1 VPLRF
6 PRPVVTTAAIGLVVA
21 WAALGSVPAFADQ
34 VRSNEWW
41 LGGLQITQ
49 AQQTTHGS
57 GVTIAL
63 LDTGVDP
70 NQADLTG
77 SVISGPDCI
86 TGSTCGSGS
95 STFAGIHGT
104 AMASLI
110 VGHGHG
116 SGNSDGVLGVAPAA
130 RLLSVRVTLDSTS
143 SQATDASVTS
153 GLPDAIA
160 AGIRYAVS
168 AGAQVIDLP
177 LDPGQSTGALVA
189 SSAASGSPATG
200 TTGTST
206 AGQAEQAAADGS
218 DAERAAVAM
227 ALSKGVVL
235 VAPAGD
241 NGAGNDSE
249 NFPAAYN
256 GVIAVGAFDKNFVK
270 AAFTSRQSY
279 VTLTAA
285 GSGMTA
291 ATPTGY
297 TQVSS
302 TAAASAVV
310 TGIAA
315 LIKSQYPELTPAQVT
330 RALTSSTRFSSAD
343 PTHGS
348 GHGAVQAAAALA
360 AAAKIAKPGLT
371 RAGAGA
377 VTRSQPATPAVPFVD
392 ESLAPKIERDAFISL
407 VVLIV
412 LLLPVGGYALMLR
425 RRRHARLQAR
435 AEREQA
441 SRGSRGPAPDA
452 RADQMLEYF
461 SKPAPAPQPPPARG
475 SRSPANSGGA
485 APRGGAPRGGTPR
498 SGAGYARSVG
508 SFVGS
513 GGPPAGAFG
522 GPPAG
527 SFGDLGGQIPRSP
540 LAPARTSNARP
551 KVTGTP
557 PWEPAP
563 KPDSELP
570 WATSPAP
577 TGTGRRAAPVQNL
590 SAPPDE
596 SIWTQAGEGAQE
608 AGDDQGDGD
617 ASRPIYV
624 WNPSANTETF
634 PSVPRE
640 GRNGSNNG

>member
-49 AQQTTHGS
+49 AQQTTQGS

-189 SSAASGSPATG
+189 SSAASGSPAAG

-227 ALSKGVVL
+227 ALSKGHG
-235 VAPAGD
+235 VAKNVNKALEWAEKAIVRGH
-241 NGAGNDSE
+241 
-249 NFPAAYN
+249 PAA
-256 GVIAVGAFDKNFVK
+256 GALAEQLRKEVNENDEF
-270 AAFTSRQSY
+270 
-279 VTLTAA
+279 
-285 GSGMTA
+285 
-291 ATPTGY
+291 
-297 TQVSS
+297 
-302 TAAASAVV
+302 
-310 TGIAA
+310 
-315 LIKSQYPELTPAQVT
+315 
-330 RALTSSTRFSSAD
+330 
-343 PTHGS
+343 
-348 GHGAVQAAAALA
+348 AAALSAYDELRRA
-360 AAAKIAKPGLT
+360 AAGGEKDAFVSTNAT
-371 RAGAGA
+371 TATTADSAGAGA
-377 VTRSQPATPAVPFVD
+377 GNPALSSSP
-392 ESLAPKIERDAFISL
+392 SS
-407 VVLIV
+407 
-412 LLLPVGGYALMLR
+412 
-425 RRRHARLQAR
+425 
-435 AEREQA
+435 
-441 SRGSRGPAPDA
+441 GPAAADTMAMEAPADELSAGGAVDGGSA
-452 RADQMLEYF
+452 RSGDGQPGAAVGEEGA
-461 SKPAPAPQPPPARG
+461 PAPA
-475 SRSPANSGGA
+475 NH
-485 APRGGAPRGGTPR
+485 
-498 SGAGYARSVG
+498 
-508 SFVGS
+508 
-513 GGPPAGAFG
+513 
-522 GPPAG
+522 
-527 SFGDLGGQIPRSP
+527 
-540 LAPARTSNARP
+540 
-551 KVTGTP
+551 
-557 PWEPAP
+557 
-563 KPDSELP
+563 
-570 WATSPAP
+570 
-577 TGTGRRAAPVQNL
+577 
-590 SAPPDE
+590 
-596 SIWTQAGEGAQE
+596 
-608 AGDDQGDGD
+608 
-617 ASRPIYV
+617 
-624 WNPSANTETF
+624 
-634 PSVPRE
+634 
-640 GRNGSNNG
+640 

>member
-21 WAALGSVPAFADQ
+21 WAALGSVPALADQ
-34 VRSNEWW
+34 VRQNEWW
-41 LGGLQITQ
+41 LTGLQVTQ
-49 AQQTTHGS
+49 AQKTTQGS

-70 NQADLTG
+70 KQADLTG

-86 TGSTCGSGS
+86 TGSQCGSGAS
-95 STFAGIHGT
+95 KFAGIHGT

-116 SGNSDGVLGVAPAA
+116 SGNSDGVFGVAPAA
-130 RLLSVRVTLDSTS
+130 RLLSVQVTLDSTS

-189 SSAASGSPATG
+189 SSAAGSGTG
-200 TTGTST
+200 TTGT
-206 AGQAEQAAADGS
+206 AGTSAASQAEQAAAGGS
-218 DAERAAVAM
+218 AAERAAVAM

-249 NFPAAYN
+249 NFPAAYS
-256 GVIAVGAFDKNFVK
+256 GVIAVGAFDKSFVK
-270 AAFTSRQSY
+270 APFTSHQSY
-279 VTLTAA
+279 VTLTGA
-285 GSGMTA
+285 GVGMTA

-315 LIKSQYPELTPAQVT
+315 LIRSQYPELTPAQVT
-330 RALTSSTRFSSAD
+330 QALTSSTRFSSAD

-377 VTRSQPATPAVPFVD
+377 VARSQPATPSVPFVD
-392 ESLAPKIERDAFISL
+392 QSLAPKIERDAFISL
-407 VVLIV
+407 ALLIV
-412 LLLPVGGYALMLR
+412 LLLPVGVYAFMLR

-441 SRGSRGPAPDA
+441 NRGSRAPAPDT

-461 SKPAPAPQPPPARG
+461 SKPTPVPQPPPARG
-475 SRSPANSGGA
+475 SRSPASSGGA
-485 APRGGAPRGGTPR
+485 APR

-513 GGPPAGAFG
+513 GGPTAGAFG
-522 GPPAG
+522 GPPPG

-540 LAPARTSNARP
+540 LAPARASNARP

-563 KPDSELP
+563 KPESELP

-577 TGTGRRAAPVQNL
+577 AGTVRRAPVQNL

-596 SIWTQAGEGAQE
+596 SIWRQADEGAQDAADGE
-608 AGDDQGDGD
+608 GEGDGD

-624 WNPSANTETF
+624 WNPSANTEAF
-634 PSVPRE
+634 PSVPPRE
-640 GRNGSNNG
+640 GSNGSNNG

>member
-6 PRPVVTTAAIGLVVA
+6 PRPVATTAAIGLVVA
-21 WAALGSVPAFADQ
+21 WTAFGSVPAFADQ
-34 VRSNEWW
+34 VRQNEWW

-49 AQQTTHGS
+49 AQQTTQGS

-70 NQADLTG
+70 HQSDLSG
-77 SVISGPDCI
+77 SVISGPDCV
-86 TGSTCGSGS
+86 TNATCGSKP

-116 SGNSDGVLGVAPAA
+116 SGNSDGILGVAPAA
-130 RLLSVRVTLDSTS
+130 RLLSVRVTVDSTS
-143 SQATDASVTS
+143 SQATEAGVTS

-189 SSAASGSPATG
+189 TAASAAG
-200 TTGTST
+200 TAGTST
-206 AGQAEQAAADGS
+206 AGG
-218 DAERAAVAM
+218 AERAAAGGSAAESSAVAM
-227 ALSKGVVL
+227 ALSKGVIL

-241 NGAGNDSE
+241 NGAGNDDQ
-249 NFPAAYN
+249 NFPAAYK
-256 GVIAVGAFDKNFVK
+256 GVIAVGAFDKSFVK
-270 AAFTSRQSY
+270 ASFTSQQSY

-297 TQVSS
+297 TSVSS

-315 LIKSQYPELTPAQVT
+315 LIKAQYPEFTPAQVT
-330 RALTSSTRFSSAD
+330 QALTSSTRFRSAD
-343 PTHGS
+343 GSHGS
-348 GHGAVQAAAALA
+348 GHGAADAAAALTA
-360 AAAKIAKPGLT
+360 AGKIAKGLT
-371 RAGAGA
+371 RAGAGS
-377 VTRSQPATPAVPFVD
+377 VTRSPPATPPVPFVD
-392 ESLAPKIERDAFISL
+392 ESLAPRIERDAFISL
-407 VVLIV
+407 AVLIV
-412 LLLPVGGYALMLR
+412 LLLPIGGYALMLR
-425 RRRHARLQAR
+425 RRRHARALAR
-435 AEREQA
+435 SEREQA
-441 SRGSRGPAPDA
+441 NRASRGPAPDTH
-452 RADQMLEYF
+452 ADQMLEYF
-461 SKPAPAPQPPPARG
+461 TTSAPVPQPPPARG
-475 SRSPANSGGA
+475 SRSPASTGGA
-485 APRGGAPRGGTPR
+485 QARGT
-498 SGAGYARSVG
+498 GYARSVG

-527 SFGDLGGQIPRSP
+527 TFGEPTPIPRAP
-540 LAPARTSNARP
+540 LAPMRASAARP

-563 KPDSELP
+563 KPESELP

-577 TGTGRRAAPVQNL
+577 AAAARRAPVQNL
-590 SAPPDE
+590 SAPPSE
-596 SIWTQAGEGAQE
+596 SIWRQTGEDAQE
-608 AGDDQGDGD
+608 AAEGDGD

-624 WNPSANTETF
+624 WNPSANTDTF
-634 PSVPRE
+634 PSVPRDSH
-640 GRNGSNNG
+640 GNNSDR

>member
-6 PRPVVTTAAIGLVVA
+6 PRPVVTTVAIGLVAA
-21 WAALGSVPAFADQ
+21 WAAFGSVPAFADG
-34 VRSNEWW
+34 VRQNEWW
-41 LGGLQITQ
+41 LDGLHVTQ
-49 AQQTTHGS
+49 AQKTTQGS

-70 NQADLTG
+70 SQADLSG

-86 TGSTCGSGS
+86 TGAKCASKP

-116 SGNSDGVLGVAPAA
+116 SGNSSGILGVAPGA
-130 RLLSVRVTLDSTS
+130 RVLSVQVTLDSTS
-143 SQATDASVTS
+143 SQASDAGVTAR
-153 GLPDAIA
+153 LPDAIA
-160 AGIRYAVS
+160 AGINYAVS

-177 LDPGQSTGALVA
+177 LDPGQSTGALAA
-189 SSAASGSPATG
+189 SSSSAGSGSPAA
-200 TTGTST
+200 GTST
-206 AGQAEQAAADGS
+206 AGQAEQAAAGGS
-218 DAERAAVAM
+218 DAERTAVAK

-241 NGAGNDSE
+241 NGAGNDSQ
-249 NFPAAYN
+249 NFPAAYS

-270 AAFTSRQSY
+270 APFTSHQGY
-279 VTLTAA
+279 VALTAA
-285 GSGMTA
+285 GNGMTT

-297 TQVSS
+297 TSVSS

-330 RALTSSTRFSSAD
+330 QALTSSTRFHSAD
-343 PTHGS
+343 STRGS
-348 GHGAVQAAAALA
+348 GHGAADAADALA
-360 AAAKIAKPGLT
+360 AAAKIAKPGLA

-377 VTRSQPATPAVPFVD
+377 VTRALPGTPSVPFVD

-407 VVLIV
+407 ALLVV

-425 RRRHARLQAR
+425 RRRHARAQAR
-435 AEREQA
+435 AEREHVNRA
-441 SRGSRGPAPDA
+441 SRAPAPDT
-452 RADQMLEYF
+452 RADQMLEFF
-461 SKPAPAPQPPPARG
+461 STPAPAPQPPPARG
-475 SRSPANSGGA
+475 SRAPASSGGA
-485 APRGGAPRGGTPR
+485 AARG
-498 SGAGYARSVG
+498 GAGYARSVG

-513 GGPPAGAFG
+513 GRPPAGAFG
-522 GPPAG
+522 APPGG
-527 SFGDLGGQIPRSP
+527 SFGGDLGGQIPRSP
-540 LAPARTSNARP
+540 LAPVRASTPRP

-563 KPDSELP
+563 QPDTELP

-577 TGTGRRAAPVQNL
+577 SVGRRPPVQQNL
-590 SAPPDE
+590 SAPPSE
-596 SIWTQAGEGAQE
+596 SIWKQTGDEAQE
-608 AGDDQGDGD
+608 AVEGEGD
-617 ASRPIYV
+617 ASREIYV
-624 WNPSANTETF
+624 WNPGANTDTF
-634 PSVPRE
+634 PSVPRD
-640 GRNGSNNG
+640 NNGKNSNG